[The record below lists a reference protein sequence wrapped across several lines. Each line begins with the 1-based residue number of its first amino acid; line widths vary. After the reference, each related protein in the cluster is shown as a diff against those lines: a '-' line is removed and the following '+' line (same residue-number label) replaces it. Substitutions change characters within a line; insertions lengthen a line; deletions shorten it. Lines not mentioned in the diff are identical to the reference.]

1 MKKAFKIPLIILFVI
16 LILVFAAVTAIDIF
30 ADSALKIGIETAAT
44 RTLNVGVSIEDVEL
58 SILGGK
64 IRIDNLSINNPPG
77 YQYEKLLELEK
88 AKIEV
93 EIKSLLSDVV
103 NIKDINIDG
112 VNVVLEQRG
121 IHSNNL
127 QDIISSIGAK
137 KKQAPKAAGE
147 KPHSE
152 KPHKEEAKRA
162 GKKLHIDNLEI
173 SNITVK
179 VKLLPI
185 PGKADT
191 ITLKLSPIKMTDL
204 GGDDKL
210 DMAGL
215 SDKILRV
222 IAEGVAKEGGEV
234 LPSDIIETVRL
245 TLEETLKLGE
255 AASKDGEKF
264 IESGKDVIEAWE
276 DIGKE
281 IAEILKESLEPE
293 KNDK

>member
-1 MKKAFKIPLIILFVI
+1 MKKALKIPLIILFVI
-16 LILVFAAVTAIDIF
+16 VILVLVAVAAIDIF
-30 ADSALKIGIETAAT
+30 ADPALKIGIETAAT
-44 RTLNVGVSIEDVEL
+44 KTLNVGVSIENIDL

-64 IRIDNLSINNPPG
+64 ISIDNLSINNPPG
-77 YQYEKLLELEK
+77 YQYDKLLELEK

-103 NIKDINIDG
+103 NIRDINIDG

-121 IHSNNL
+121 VYSNNL
-127 QDIISSIGAK
+127 QDIISSIRAK
-137 KKQAPKAAGE
+137 EKQAHRPAGE
-147 KPHSE
+147 KPH
-152 KPHKEEAKRA
+152 KEGARPA

-179 VKLLPI
+179 VKLLPV

-210 DMAGL
+210 DTAGL
-215 SDKILRV
+215 SSKILCV
-222 IAEGVAKEGGEV
+222 IADGVAKEGGGV
-234 LPSDIIETVRL
+234 LPSDIVETVRL
-245 TLEETLKLGE
+245 TLEETMKLGE
-255 AASKDGEKF
+255 VASKERERL
-264 IESGKDVIEAWE
+264 IESGKDVIEAWK

-281 IAEILKESLEPE
+281 ITEILKESLEPG

>member
-1 MKKAFKIPLIILFVI
+1 MKKALKIPLITLLVI
-16 LILVFAAVTAIDIF
+16 VISALVAVAAIDIF

-44 RTLNVGVSIEDVEL
+44 KTLNVGVSIENINL

-64 IRIDNLSINNPPG
+64 IGIDNLSINNPPA
-77 YQYEKLLELEK
+77 YQYDKLLELEK

-103 NIKDINIDG
+103 NIRDINLDG

-121 IHSNNL
+121 VHSNNL
-127 QDIISSIGAK
+127 QDIISSIKAK
-137 KKQAPKAAGE
+137 EKQAPRQTG
-147 KPHSE
+147 E
-152 KPHKEEAKRA
+152 KPHKEGAKPV

-179 VKLLPI
+179 VKLLPV

-215 SDKILRV
+215 SAKILRV
-222 IAEGVAKEGGEV
+222 IAEGIAKEGGKV
-234 LPSDIIETVRL
+234 LPSDIVETVRL

-255 AASKDGEKF
+255 AASKDGERL
-264 IESGKDVIEAWE
+264 IEAGKDVIEAWE

-281 IAEILKESLEPE
+281 ITEILKESLEPE